1 MTWPVKRVPK
11 AALAVALA
19 LGGCGG
25 GDAQPSQYELEATRT
40 CLERAD
46 VEVTSR
52 NLDFVASTA
61 LGGAVNVRFPGRTNE
76 VTLSFGESEEDAD
89 RIEQAYR
96 RFAQKRVRIGDV
108 LRRNRNVVL
117 LWGVTPTEQQE
128 TTVGGCLR
136 A

>member
-1 MTWPVKRVPK
+1 MSRRVLLLLVAST
-11 AALAVALA
+11 AALA
-19 LGGCGG
+19 GCGG
-25 GDAQPSQYELEATRT
+25 ERPPEEYVFDATLA
-40 CLERAD
+40 CLRQEVGRVSTAD
-46 VEVTSR
+46 V
-52 NLDFVASTA
+52 DFVASTA
-61 LGGAVNVRFPGRTNE
+61 LGGAVYVRFPGRTNE
-76 VTLSFGESEEDAD
+76 VTLSFGESEEDAA

-96 RFAQKRVRIGDV
+96 RFAPKRVRIGDV

>member
-61 LGGAVNVRFPGRTNE
+61 LGGAVRARFEDNS
-76 VTLSFGESEEDAD
+76 VTLAFGESPDDAQ
-89 RIEQAYR
+89 RIARAYEN
-96 RFAQKRVRIGDV
+96 FAGPRIPIEDV
-108 LRRNRNVVL
+108 LVRDRNVVM
-117 LWGVTPTEQQE
+117 LWEARPAGDELARVED
-128 TTVGGCLR
+128 CLS
-136 A
+136 AG